1 MSNSRIASRYAK
13 PILELAEEKKVLE
26 SVKED
31 MTSFVNICVESKDFS
46 LMLKSPIIP
55 HLKKAQILN
64 ELFKGKMNDLTLQA
78 FSLITRKNRENL
90 LSEIAEEFLHLY
102 NVNKG
107 LQEVKV
113 TSSTKL
119 SAEQKA
125 EFEKLARKITGK
137 TPLLEEVVDPEIIGG
152 YLLKVEDRQIDQSV
166 SGQLKDIKLK
176 LQTN

>member
-1 MSNSRIASRYAK
+1 MSTSRIASRYAK
-13 PILELAEEKKVLE
+13 PILELAVEKKVLD

-31 MTSFVNICVESKDFS
+31 MASFVNICSESKDFS

-55 HLKKAQILN
+55 HLRKAQILN
-64 ELFKGKMNDLTLQA
+64 KLFKGKMNDLTLQA
-78 FSLITRKNRENL
+78 FNLITRKNRESL

-102 NVNKG
+102 NINKG
-107 LQEVKV
+107 LQEVTI

-125 EFEKLARKITGK
+125 EFVKLSEKITGK